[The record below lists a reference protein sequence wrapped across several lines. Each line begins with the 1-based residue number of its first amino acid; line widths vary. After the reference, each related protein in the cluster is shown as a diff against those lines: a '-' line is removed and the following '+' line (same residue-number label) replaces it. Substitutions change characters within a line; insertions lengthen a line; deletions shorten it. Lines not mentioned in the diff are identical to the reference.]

1 MTVTGLCF
9 AFAFFAGL
17 VLAVVRSP
25 LFGLATYIGVFYL
38 HPPSRWWGEFLPDLR
53 WSLLAAAVT
62 IFVTLRYQPQKDRPS
77 WISTTP
83 AKLLLAYTIWLWIQM
98 PWAMEPTKHL
108 ECAVIFTKY
117 LLVYWV
123 FYRLIDTPE
132 KARLFFLVHLAG
144 CAYLG
149 IVALGSATGGR
160 LDGVGGPGID
170 DSNTLGMH
178 IGTAA
183 IVGIAL
189 MLREKRSWLAAVA
202 LAVALSTNTLIMT
215 GSRGAFLALVAG
227 GLVLFYVHPREYR
240 RRFIL
245 MASVGIVAFGALA
258 SQEFWERMNTL
269 NAVVDEEEQLESS
282 AQSRIAIAEAQ
293 LEMTKRF
300 PLGNGHRGFE
310 VLSAE
315 YLDPIWL
322 TAGGARSSHNTFLT
336 AWVEQGIPGALLFLG
351 YVIWGARSMFRM
363 RALALTR
370 DHKDIALYGG
380 AACAGLMVV
389 FLGGMFADFLK
400 VEVQIWFA
408 AVLASGLQMAQ
419 EATSAKKVRV
429 TRAVSTSQAAAHA
442 GRVQ

>member
-9 AFAFFAGL
+9 VLAFFAGL
-17 VLAVVRSP
+17 VLAFVRSP
-25 LFGLATYIGVFYL
+25 MFGMATYVGVFYL

-62 IFVTLRYQPQKDRPS
+62 IFVTARYQPQGNRPP
-77 WISTTP
+77 WYSTTP
-83 AKLLLAYTIWLWIQM
+83 AKLLIAYTIWLWIQY
-98 PWAMEPTKHL
+98 PWALEKVKHL

-123 FYRLIDTPE
+123 FYRLVDTPE
-132 KARLFFLVHLAG
+132 KARMFFLMHLAG

-178 IGTAA
+178 IGTGA
-183 IVGIAL
+183 IIGVAL
-189 MLREKRSWLAAVA
+189 MLREKREWLAGVAAATA
-202 LAVALSTNTLIMT
+202 LAMNTLIMT

-227 GLVLFYVHPREYR
+227 GLVLFYLHPREYR
-240 RRFIL
+240 KRFLL
-245 MASVGIVAFGALA
+245 MGAVGVFAFGALA

-282 AQSRIAIAEAQ
+282 AQSRIAIAQAQ
-293 LEMTKRF
+293 LEMAKHY

-322 TAGGARSSHNTFLT
+322 TEGGARSSHNTFLT
-336 AWVEQGIPGALLFLG
+336 TLVEQGIPGALMFFG
-351 YVIWGARSMFRM
+351 YVIWGARSMFRI
-363 RALALTR
+363 RPLSLSQAR
-370 DHKDIALYGG
+370 NDVALYG
-380 AACAGLMVV
+380 AAGCAGLMVV
-389 FLGGMFADFLK
+389 LVGGMFADFLK
-400 VEVQIWFA
+400 VEIQIWLA
-408 AVLASGLQMAQ
+408 AVLTSLLQMADAASEKHARKTQ
-419 EATSAKKVRV
+419 GV
-429 TRAVSTSQAAAHA
+429 TKPRMRAHA
-442 GRVQ
+442 RLAR